1 MGKGERTRE
10 RILEI
15 AEAAVLQKG
24 FGATSIDELIAEA
37 EITKGGFFYHFKDK
51 NELARALLQRYIDQD
66 EVILGRLF
74 DPAEDPAND
83 PREAFLQGPEGF
95 AGLVADLPAG
105 HPGCVVATYC
115 YQERLFDKAVRDL
128 NRAAVLGWRRRFHTI
143 LQAIARRHPPREAV
157 ELEALADMV
166 MAVMEGGIVLSKA
179 LNDPPVLAQQVLLL
193 RTFFKLLFAGP
204 AADGSPLAFSPNT
217 P

>member
-1 MGKGERTRE
+1 MGKGARTRE
-10 RILEI
+10 RILQI
-15 AEAAVLQKG
+15 AETAVLQKG

-66 EVILGRLF
+66 EVILGKLF
-74 DPAEDPAND
+74 GPAEDPAND
-83 PREAFLQGPEGF
+83 PLEAFLQGLEGF

-128 NRAAVLGWRRRFHTI
+128 NRAAVMGWRNRFHKI
-143 LQAIARRHPPREAV
+143 LEAIARRHPPREAV

-193 RTFFKLLFAGP
+193 RTFFKLLFADAPVGK
-204 AADGSPLAFSPNT
+204 PLH
-217 P
+217 

>member
-1 MGKGERTRE
+1 MGKGARTRE

-66 EVILGRLF
+66 EVILGKLF
-74 DPAEDPAND
+74 DPAEDPAED
-83 PREAFLQGPEGF
+83 PLAAFLAGLQGF
-95 AGLVADLPAG
+95 ADMVADLPAG
-105 HPGCVVATYC
+105 HPGCIVATYC
-115 YQERLFDKAVRDL
+115 YQERLFDREVRDL
-128 NRAAVLGWRRRFHTI
+128 NRAAVLGWRGRFRRI
-143 LQAIARRHPPREAV
+143 LGAIAEHHPPRDDV
-157 ELEALADMV
+157 DLDALADMV

-179 LNDPPVLAQQVLLL
+179 LNDSQVLAQQALLL
-193 RTFFKLLFAGP
+193 RSFIKLLFSEG
-204 AADGSPLAFSPNT
+204 AAAPH
-217 P
+217 